1 MLKNINYSKIL
12 FFDIETVPQTFDYN
26 EWDEKGQGLWDRKTR
41 FIQQRED
48 LNAEEVYEK
57 AGIYAEFG
65 KVVCISLG
73 FVLQK
78 EGETQIRIKSIANED
93 EIVLLQEFLDLLN
106 SYYNSPD
113 FLFCAHNGKEFDI
126 PFLCRRILINN
137 LKIPYMLNVSGK
149 KPWEIK
155 HLDTMELWK
164 FGDYKNYTS
173 LDLLTYI
180 FKIPTP
186 KDDMDGSQVA
196 KVFYQDKDLDRII
209 HYCEKDVVATIQLFR
224 KYQGDSLIEEEF
236 IQIAWL
242 FSIISYYY
250 KSVL

>member
-12 FFDIETVPQTFDYN
+12 FFDIETVPQTFDYSAL
-26 EWDEKGQGLWDRKTR
+26 DERGQGLWDRKTR
-41 FIQQRED
+41 FIQEREN

-164 FGDYKNYTS
+164 FGDFKNYTS
-173 LDLLTYI
+173 LDLLTYV

-209 HYCEKDVVATIQLFR
+209 QYCEKDVVATIQLFR
-224 KYQGDSLIEEEF
+224 KYQGDPLIDEEF
-236 IQIAWL
+236 IQIA
-242 FSIISYYY
+242 
-250 KSVL
+250 

>member
-1 MLKNINYSKIL
+1 MLKNVNYSKIL

-26 EWDEKGQGLWDRKTR
+26 ELDERGQGLWERKTR
-41 FIQQRED
+41 FIQEREN

-164 FGDYKNYTS
+164 FGDFKNYTS
-173 LDLLTYI
+173 LDLLTYV

-209 HYCEKDVVATIQLFR
+209 QYCEKDVVATIQLFR
-224 KYQGDSLIEEEF
+224 KYQGDPLIDEEF
-236 IQIAWL
+236 IQIA
-242 FSIISYYY
+242 
-250 KSVL
+250 

>member
-1 MLKNINYSKIL
+1 MLQNINYNKIL
-12 FFDIETVPQTFDYN
+12 FFDIETVPLTYEFKDL
-26 EWDEKGQGLWDRKTR
+26 EERAQGLWDRKTR
-41 FIQQRED
+41 FLQERDNLSPDE
-48 LNAEEVYEK
+48 LYEK

-65 KVVCISLG
+65 KVVCISMG

-78 EGETQIRIKSIANED
+78 EGETQIRVKSIANKNEK
-93 EIVLLQEFLDLLN
+93 ILLQEYIDLLN

-126 PFLCRRILINN
+126 PFLCRRILING
-137 LKIPYMLNVSGK
+137 LKLPFMLNVAGK

-164 FGDYKNYTS
+164 FGDFKNYTS

-180 FKIPTP
+180 FNIPTP

-196 KVFYQDKDLDRII
+196 KVFYEEKNLDRII
-209 HYCEKDVVATIQLFR
+209 HYCEKDVIATIQLFR
-224 KYQGDSLIEEEF
+224 KYQGDSLIDEEF
-236 IQIAWL
+236 IQIA
-242 FSIISYYY
+242 
-250 KSVL
+250 

>member
-26 EWDEKGQGLWDRKTR
+26 ELDEKGQGLWDRKTR

-209 HYCEKDVVATIQLFR
+209 QYCEKDVVATIQLFR
-224 KYQGDSLIEEEF
+224 KYQGDPLIEEEF
-236 IQIAWL
+236 IQIA
-242 FSIISYYY
+242 
-250 KSVL
+250 

>member
-1 MLKNINYSKIL
+1 MLQNINYNKIL
-12 FFDIETVPQTFDYN
+12 FFDIETVPLTYEFKDL
-26 EWDEKGQGLWDRKTR
+26 EERAQGLWDRKTR
-41 FIQQRED
+41 FLQERDNLSPDE
-48 LNAEEVYEK
+48 LYEK

-65 KVVCISLG
+65 KVVCISMG

-78 EGETQIRIKSIANED
+78 EGETQIRVKSIANEN
-93 EIVLLQEFLDLLN
+93 EKILLQEYIDLLN

-126 PFLCRRILINN
+126 PFLCRRILING
-137 LKIPYMLNVSGK
+137 LKLPFMLNVAGK

-164 FGDYKNYTS
+164 FGDFKNYTS

-180 FKIPTP
+180 FNIPTP

-196 KVFYQDKDLDRII
+196 KVFYDEKNLDRII
-209 HYCEKDVVATIQLFR
+209 HYCEKDVIATIQLFR
-224 KYQGDSLIEEEF
+224 KYQGDSIIDEEF
-236 IQIAWL
+236 IQIA
-242 FSIISYYY
+242 
-250 KSVL
+250 

>member
-12 FFDIETVPQTFDYN
+12 FFDIETVPQTFEYN
-26 EWDEKGQGLWDRKTR
+26 ELDERGQGLWDRKTR
-41 FIQQRED
+41 FIQEREN

-93 EIVLLQEFLDLLN
+93 EIVLLQDFLDLLN

-164 FGDYKNYTS
+164 FGDFKNYTS

-196 KVFYQDKDLDRII
+196 KVFYQDKDLERII
-209 HYCEKDVVATIQLFR
+209 QYCEKDVVATIQLFR
-224 KYQGDSLIEEEF
+224 KYQGEPLIDEEF
-236 IQIAWL
+236 IQIA
-242 FSIISYYY
+242 
-250 KSVL
+250 

>member
-12 FFDIETVPQTFDYN
+12 FFDIETVPQTFEYK
-26 EWDEKGQGLWDRKTR
+26 ELDERGQGLWDRKTR
-41 FIQQRED
+41 FIQEREN

-65 KVVCISLG
+65 KVVCVSLG

-78 EGETQIRIKSIANED
+78 EGETQIRIKSIANEE

-164 FGDYKNYTS
+164 FGDFKNYTS
-173 LDLLTYI
+173 LDLLTYV

-209 HYCEKDVVATIQLFR
+209 QYREKDVVATIQLFR
-224 KYQGDSLIEEEF
+224 KYQGDSLIDEEF
-236 IQIAWL
+236 IQIA
-242 FSIISYYY
+242 
-250 KSVL
+250 

>member
-1 MLKNINYSKIL
+1 MLQNINYNKIL
-12 FFDIETVPQTFDYN
+12 FFDIETVPLTYEFKDLEERAQD
-26 EWDEKGQGLWDRKTR
+26 LWDRKTR
-41 FIQQRED
+41 FLQERDNLSPDE
-48 LNAEEVYEK
+48 LYEK

-65 KVVCISLG
+65 KVVCISMG

-78 EGETQIRIKSIANED
+78 EGETQIRVKSIANKNEK
-93 EIVLLQEFLDLLN
+93 ILLQEYIDLLN

-126 PFLCRRILINN
+126 PFLCRRILING
-137 LKIPYMLNVSGK
+137 LKLPFMLNVAGK

-164 FGDYKNYTS
+164 FGDFKNYTS

-180 FKIPTP
+180 FNIPTP

-196 KVFYQDKDLDRII
+196 KVFYEEKNLDRII
-209 HYCEKDVVATIQLFR
+209 HYCEKDVIATIQLFR
-224 KYQGDSLIEEEF
+224 KYQGDSIIDEEF
-236 IQIAWL
+236 IQIA
-242 FSIISYYY
+242 
-250 KSVL
+250 

>member
-1 MLKNINYSKIL
+1 MLKNVNYSKIL

-26 EWDEKGQGLWDRKTR
+26 ELDERGQGLWDKKTR
-41 FIQQRED
+41 FIQEREN
-48 LNAEEVYEK
+48 LTAEEVYDK

-65 KVVCISLG
+65 RVVCISLG

-93 EIVLLQEFLDLLN
+93 EIALLQEFLDLLN
-106 SYYNSPD
+106 SYYDSPD

-164 FGDYKNYTS
+164 FGDFKNYTS

-224 KYQGDSLIEEEF
+224 KYQGDSLIDEEF
-236 IQIAWL
+236 IQIA
-242 FSIISYYY
+242 
-250 KSVL
+250 

>member
-26 EWDEKGQGLWDRKTR
+26 ELDEKGQGLWDRKTR

-106 SYYNSPD
+106 S
-113 FLFCAHNGKEFDI
+113 
-126 PFLCRRILINN
+126 
-137 LKIPYMLNVSGK
+137 
-149 KPWEIK
+149 
-155 HLDTMELWK
+155 
-164 FGDYKNYTS
+164 
-173 LDLLTYI
+173 
-180 FKIPTP
+180 
-186 KDDMDGSQVA
+186 
-196 KVFYQDKDLDRII
+196 
-209 HYCEKDVVATIQLFR
+209 
-224 KYQGDSLIEEEF
+224 
-236 IQIAWL
+236 
-242 FSIISYYY
+242 
-250 KSVL
+250 

>member
-1 MLKNINYSKIL
+1 MLQNINYNKIL
-12 FFDIETVPQTFDYN
+12 FFDIETVPLTYEFKDL
-26 EWDEKGQGLWDRKTR
+26 EERAQGLWDRKTR
-41 FIQQRED
+41 FLQERDNLSPDE
-48 LNAEEVYEK
+48 LYEK

-65 KVVCISLG
+65 KVVCISMG

-78 EGETQIRIKSIANED
+78 EGETQIRVKSIANKNEK
-93 EIVLLQEFLDLLN
+93 ILLQEYIDLLN

-126 PFLCRRILINN
+126 PFLCRRILING
-137 LKIPYMLNVSGK
+137 LKLPFILNVAGK

-164 FGDYKNYTS
+164 FGDFKNYTS

-180 FKIPTP
+180 FDIPTP

-196 KVFYQDKDLDRII
+196 KVFYEEKNLDRII
-209 HYCEKDVVATIQLFR
+209 HYCEKDVIATIQLFR
-224 KYQGDSLIEEEF
+224 KYQGDSIIDEEF
-236 IQIAWL
+236 IQIA
-242 FSIISYYY
+242 
-250 KSVL
+250 

>member
-26 EWDEKGQGLWDRKTR
+26 ELDEKGQGLWDRKTR

-224 KYQGDSLIEEEF
+224 KYQGDSIINEEF
-236 IQIAWL
+236 IQIA
-242 FSIISYYY
+242 
-250 KSVL
+250 

>member
-12 FFDIETVPQTFDYN
+12 FFDIETVPLEYDFKN
-26 EWDEKGQGLWDRKTR
+26 LDERGQDLWSKKTR
-41 FIQQRED
+41 FIQERES
-48 LNAEEVYEK
+48 LNAEEVYDR

-65 KVVCISLG
+65 KVVCISMG

-78 EGETQIRIKSIANED
+78 EGETQIRLKSIANED
-93 EIVLLQEFLDLLN
+93 ESTLLNEFIDLLN
-106 SYYNSPD
+106 SYYNTPD
-113 FLFCAHNGKEFDI
+113 FMFCAHNGKEFDI
-126 PFLCRRILINN
+126 PFLCRRILIHG
-137 LKIPYMLNVSGK
+137 KKMPKMLNVSGK

-164 FGDYKNYTS
+164 FGDFKNYTS
-173 LDLLTYI
+173 LDLLTYV

-196 KVFYQDKDLDRII
+196 KVFYEDKNLDRII

-224 KYQGDSLIEEEF
+224 KYQSEPFIDDEF
-236 IQIAWL
+236 IQIA
-242 FSIISYYY
+242 
-250 KSVL
+250 

>member
-1 MLKNINYSKIL
+1 M
-12 FFDIETVPQTFDYN
+12 
-26 EWDEKGQGLWDRKTR
+26 
-41 FIQQRED
+41 
-48 LNAEEVYEK
+48 YEK

-65 KVVCISLG
+65 KVVCISIG

-149 KPWEIK
+149 KPLEIK
-155 HLDTMELWK
+155 HLDTMELLK
-164 FGDYKNYTS
+164 F
-173 LDLLTYI
+173 
-180 FKIPTP
+180 
-186 KDDMDGSQVA
+186 
-196 KVFYQDKDLDRII
+196 
-209 HYCEKDVVATIQLFR
+209 
-224 KYQGDSLIEEEF
+224 
-236 IQIAWL
+236 
-242 FSIISYYY
+242 
-250 KSVL
+250 

>member
-1 MLKNINYSKIL
+1 MLKNVNYSKIL
-12 FFDIETVPQTFDYN
+12 FFDIETVPLTYDFKDL
-26 EWDEKGQGLWDRKTR
+26 DKRGQELWDRKTR
-41 FIQQRED
+41 FIQDREN
-48 LNAEEVYEK
+48 LSPEEVYEK

-164 FGDYKNYTS
+164 FGDFKNYTS

-186 KDDMDGSQVA
+186 KDDMDGGQVA

-224 KYQGDSLIEEEF
+224 KYQGDLLVEEEF
-236 IQIAWL
+236 IQIA
-242 FSIISYYY
+242 
-250 KSVL
+250 

>member
-1 MLKNINYSKIL
+1 MLKNLNYSKIL
-12 FFDIETVPQTFDYN
+12 FFDIETVPIKYDFKDL
-26 EWDEKGQGLWDRKTR
+26 DERGQQLWSKKTR
-41 FIQQRED
+41 FIQEREN

-73 FVLQK
+73 FILQK
-78 EGETQIRIKSIANED
+78 DGETQIRLKSIANE
-93 EIVLLQEFLDLLN
+93 EEQVLLQEFIDLLH
-106 SYYNSPD
+106 SYYTAPD

-126 PFLCRRILINN
+126 PFLCRRILINGK
-137 LKIPYMLNVSGK
+137 KIPNILNVSGK

-164 FGDYKNYTS
+164 FGDFKNYTS
-173 LDLLTYI
+173 LDLLSYV
-180 FKIPTP
+180 FNIPTP

-196 KVFYQDKDLDRII
+196 KVFYEDKDLDRII

-224 KYQGDSLIEEEF
+224 KYQGESIINEEF
-236 IQIAWL
+236 IHIA
-242 FSIISYYY
+242 
-250 KSVL
+250 